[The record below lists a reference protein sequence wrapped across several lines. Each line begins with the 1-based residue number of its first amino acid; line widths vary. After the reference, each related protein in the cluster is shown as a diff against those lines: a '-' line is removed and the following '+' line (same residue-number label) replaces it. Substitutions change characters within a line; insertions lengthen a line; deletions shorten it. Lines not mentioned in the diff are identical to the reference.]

1 LQIKL
6 GLIKK
11 IVKAL
16 DTESAAFQYLRQ
28 MFPNC
33 QNAKLKE
40 GICVGPQI
48 RKIVKDPQFEEKLNH
63 IELSAW
69 RFFQNVTHDFLGN
82 KKTENYE
89 EIIKESTRRS
99 KETLSN

>member
-6 GLIKK
+6 GLIKTF
-11 IVKAL
+11 VKAL
-16 DTESAAFQYLRQ
+16 VTESAAFQYLRQ

-48 RKIVKDPQFEEKLNH
+48 RKIVKDPQFEEKL
-63 IELSAW
+63 S
-69 RFFQNVTHDFLGN
+69 FKNVTHDFLGN